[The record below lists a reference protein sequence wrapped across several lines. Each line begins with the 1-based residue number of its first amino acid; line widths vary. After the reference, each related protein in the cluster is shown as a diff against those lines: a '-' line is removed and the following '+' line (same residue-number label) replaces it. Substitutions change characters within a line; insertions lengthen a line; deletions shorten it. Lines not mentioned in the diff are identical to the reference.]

1 MFMHAFITSQMV
13 VSDIIFSPVGTTF
26 SSGTTYPREEH
37 SKAIM
42 SRRKKNKKNKKP
54 EGYFVQPAMLEEKY
68 NGTI

>member
-1 MFMHAFITSQMV
+1 MFMHAFITSQIV

-26 SSGTTYPREEH
+26 SLGTTYPREEH

-42 SRRKKNKKNKKP
+42 SRRKKKKKKKP
-54 EGYFVQPAMLEEKY
+54 EGYFIQPAMLEEKY